1 MNTSKD
7 LLQEFRLWGA
17 AAEFTASH
25 TLVNLPPLE
34 RIQTIGALI
43 TLGAQLDA
51 DGATL
56 ELAKRL
62 KTAYEVAAEEIAHPE
77 LGSRKSLKDWEKER
91 MAREIA
97 EVKLKEHLMLLYRG
111 IPQSAEETVLNTKL
125 WIIEQIVLCWWKEEL
140 WPESI
145 SAFEFICEAYGKAVS
160 KKLRDGIQQIIR
172 DRIGGRFKPE
182 YLEQWLEQPHV
193 PENIQQLLVIA
204 RARNGGVQ
212 FTKRD
217 IRNAKFLKSFQLEEC
232 SEAALALLQDFMER
246 VALLDFKIKV
256 LLDEMKKG
264 WLHKEQIGE
273 SEYVDGKISAVF
285 VSNLL
290 YIHLDVVLP
299 KDCPEPLGRD
309 IYGRA
314 YRHVK
319 KWFDQGHGPKGG
331 TVSLAV
337 HGGKDA
343 LKLSVTILG

>member
-1 MNTSKD
+1 MYPKCGCPMECRVCNT
-7 LLQEFRLWGA
+7 LA
-17 AAEFTASH
+17 ARKNSQK
-25 TLVNLPPLE
+25 NLN
-34 RIQTIGALI
+34 
-43 TLGAQLDA
+43 TLGYLQDA
-51 DGATL
+51 
-56 ELAKRL
+56 
-62 KTAYEVAAEEIAHPE
+62 
-77 LGSRKSLKDWEKER
+77 SL
-91 MAREIA
+91 
-97 EVKLKEHLMLLYRG
+97 L
-111 IPQSAEETVLNTKL
+111 
-125 WIIEQIVLCWWKEEL
+125 IEYV
-140 WPESI
+140 
-145 SAFEFICEAYGKAVS
+145 
-160 KKLRDGIQQIIR
+160 
-172 DRIGGRFKPE
+172 
-182 YLEQWLEQPHV
+182 
-193 PENIQQLLVIA
+193 
-204 RARNGGVQ
+204 
-212 FTKRD
+212 KRD